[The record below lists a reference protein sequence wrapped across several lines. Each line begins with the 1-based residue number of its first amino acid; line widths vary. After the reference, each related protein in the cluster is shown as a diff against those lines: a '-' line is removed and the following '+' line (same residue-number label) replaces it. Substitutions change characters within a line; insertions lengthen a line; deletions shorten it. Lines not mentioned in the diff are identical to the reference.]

1 MASTSP
7 QIYSPCQC
15 ARCQNAARVQSPAK
29 VGNFPGQFT
38 FMYVPIIRIWSN
50 WVAVGYSLRLK
61 YLEDI
66 RTAAHSPKGDK
77 AHPRHSVEDERP
89 SNAVRHIPIGQCCTG
104 QRDSRSEPSRHRGHV
119 N

>member
-61 YLEDI
+61 YFSLQVGHKARQSTNSIRSDELKYWVGAEPLEDI
-66 RTAAHSPKGDK
+66 EGDY
-77 AHPRHSVEDERP
+77 
-89 SNAVRHIPIGQCCTG
+89 
-104 QRDSRSEPSRHRGHV
+104 
-119 N
+119 